1 MTLERVRLLVAVLAI
16 AVAELGCGDTFRPVA
31 VPINS
36 TPPNPASL
44 HFMLTLST
52 NGDCNLLVL
61 DEPCN
66 RGASTRIDVP
76 GDSEI
81 GAAQVGL
88 NPVHAV
94 LLPDGDAVYV
104 ANQLEDTVSFYNP
117 SGISPVSTLSLPPG
131 SGPVFVETKQNSAVY
146 VANAGNNTVS
156 VITTA
161 NNAVENTIPAVENT
175 IPVGPTPVALAEMP
189 NGEKLYV
196 ANLGTGASPVN
207 GSVMSVNTVDD
218 TVNPVIAP
226 PAGAAWNAPTWIVA
240 RTDNARV
247 YALDQGTG
255 LVAAIDTSSDTVVGV
270 ATVGAGANF
279 MLYSAAGN
287 RLYITNPVAATL
299 TILDATTAPSS
310 PTDPLTV
317 LASISFAASNAAN
330 APCPTGCVPVS
341 VAALP
346 DGSRAYVATYQI
358 TPSTCSN
365 PTQAPPCIVARATVV
380 NLANNSVSKTISVGV
395 LNPSAPITVPP
406 TFQPD
411 TPVAMVGTTAGL
423 VAECSLVRFRLFAA
437 AAGDSTRVYLSYC
450 DAGATAVISTV
461 PDTSPGSQSNE
472 DYLVNELSAP
482 VSALPPPP
490 SPAPQQPPPQSPVFV
505 LAGP

>member
-1 MTLERVRLLVAVLAI
+1 M
-16 AVAELGCGDTFRPVA
+16 
-31 VPINS
+31 
-36 TPPNPASL
+36 
-44 HFMLTLST
+44 
-52 NGDCNLLVL
+52 
-61 DEPCN
+61 
-66 RGASTRIDVP
+66 P

-94 LLPDGDAVYV
+94 LLPNGDDVFV
-104 ANQLEDTVSFYNP
+104 ANQLEDTVSFYSP
-117 SGISPVSTLSLPPG
+117 SGISPVSTLTLPAG
-131 SGPVFVETKQNSAVY
+131 SGPVFVETKQNSTVY

-161 NNAVENTIPAVENT
+161 NNAVDNTIA
-175 IPVGPTPVALAEMP
+175 VGPSPVALAEMP
-189 NGEKLYV
+189 NGQKLYV
-196 ANLGTGASPVN
+196 ANLGTGVNPVN
-207 GSVMSVNTVDD
+207 GSVMSVNTVDN

-226 PAGAAWNAPTWIVA
+226 PAGSAWNAPTWIVA
-240 RTDNARV
+240 RPDNARV

-255 LVAAIDTSSDTVVGV
+255 IVAAIDTSSDTVVGT

-279 MLYSAAGN
+279 MLYNAAGN

-299 TILDATTAPSS
+299 TILDASTRPSS

-330 APCPTGCVPVS
+330 APCPTGCIPVS

-358 TPSTCSN
+358 TPSTCTN
-365 PTQAPPCIVARATVV
+365 PTQAPPCIVAQATVI
-380 NLANNSVSKTISVGV
+380 NLANNRVSKTISVGV
-395 LNPSAPITVPP
+395 VNPSAAITVPP

-411 TPVAMVGTTAGL
+411 TPVPMVATTAGP
-423 VAECSLVRFRLFAA
+423 VAECSFVRFRLFAA
-437 AAGDSTRVYLSYC
+437 ASGDSTRVYLSYC

-461 PDTSPGSQSNE
+461 PDTSPGGPSERGLSGERTARPGQR
-472 DYLVNELSAP
+472 SAP
-482 VSALPPPP
+482 AVLSRWTTTAAAVSRLCPGRAIAGSILLSGQRSKTMIPRRITL
-490 SPAPQQPPPQSPVFV
+490 SGAPACHPGGWRRVCCELGWFESAAGQPDGWQGGRGRKRYRPGVGKAR
-505 LAGP
+505 AGKK

>member
-1 MTLERVRLLVAVLAI
+1 MTLERVRLLIAVLAI

-36 TPPNPASL
+36 NPPNPASL
-44 HFMLTLST
+44 HFMLTLSS
-52 NGDCNLLVL
+52 NGDCNPIVL
-61 DEPCN
+61 NEPCN

-94 LLPDGDAVYV
+94 LLPDGDDVFV
-104 ANQLEDTVSFYNP
+104 ANQLEDTVSFYSP
-117 SGISPVSTLSLPPG
+117 SGISPVSTLGLPAG
-131 SGPVFVETKQNSAVY
+131 SGPVFVETTQNTAVY

-161 NNAVENTIPAVENT
+161 NNAVENTIP
-175 IPVGPTPVALAEMP
+175 VGPSPVALAEMP
-189 NGEKLYV
+189 NGQKLYV

-226 PAGAAWNAPTWIVA
+226 PAGSAWNAPTWIVA
-240 RTDNARV
+240 RPDNARV
-247 YALDQGTG
+247 YALDRGTG
-255 LVAAIDTSSDTVVGV
+255 LVAAIDTSSDTVVGT

-279 MLYSAAGN
+279 MLYNAAGN

-299 TILDATTAPSS
+299 TILDATTEPSS
-310 PTDPLTV
+310 PSDPLTV

-330 APCPTGCVPVS
+330 APCPAGCVPVS

-380 NLANNSVSKTISVGV
+380 NLGNNSVSKTISVGV
-395 LNPSAPITVPP
+395 LNPSAAITVPP

-411 TPVAMVGTTAGL
+411 TPVAMVGTTASP

-437 AAGDSTRVYLSYC
+437 AAGDSTRVYISYC

-461 PDTSPGSQSNE
+461 PDTAPGSQSSE

-490 SPAPQQPPPQSPVFV
+490 SPAAQQPPPQSPVFV

>member
-1 MTLERVRLLVAVLAI
+1 MTLVRVRLLIAVLAI

-52 NGDCNLLVL
+52 NGDCDPLVINQ
-61 DEPCN
+61 PCN

-94 LLPDGDAVYV
+94 LLPDGDDVFV
-104 ANQLEDTVSFYNP
+104 ANQLEDTVSFYSP
-117 SGISPVSTLSLPPG
+117 SGISPVFTLTLPAG
-131 SGPVFVETKQNSAVY
+131 SGPDFVETTQNSTVY

-156 VITTA
+156 VITTD
-161 NNAVENTIPAVENT
+161 NNAVDNT
-175 IPVGPTPVALAEMP
+175 IPVGPSPVALAEMP
-189 NGEKLYV
+189 NGQKLYV
-196 ANLGTGASPVN
+196 ANFGTGVAPVN
-207 GSVMSVNTVDD
+207 GSVMSVNTVDNS
-218 TVNPVIAP
+218 VNPVIAP
-226 PAGAAWNAPTWIVA
+226 PAGSAWNAPTWIVA
-240 RTDNARV
+240 RPDNARV
-247 YALDQGTG
+247 YVLDQGTG
-255 LVAAIDTSSDTVVGV
+255 IVAAIDTSSDTVVGT

-279 MLYSAAGN
+279 MLYNTAGN

-317 LASISFAASNAAN
+317 LTSMSFAASNAAN
-330 APCPTGCVPVS
+330 APCPTGCIPVS

-358 TPSTCSN
+358 TPSTCTN
-365 PTQAPPCIVARATVV
+365 PTQAPPCIVAQATVI

-395 LNPSAPITVPP
+395 VNSNAPLTVPP

-411 TPVAMVGTTAGL
+411 TPVPMVGTTAGP
-423 VAECSLVRFRLFAA
+423 VAECSFVRFRLFAA
-437 AAGDSTRVYLSYC
+437 ASADSTRVYLSYC

-461 PDTSPGSQSNE
+461 PDTSPGAQSGE

-482 VSALPPPP
+482 VSALSPP
-490 SPAPQQPPPQSPVFV
+490 SSPAGQQPPPQAPVFV